1 MECISY
7 CDSNVD
13 HSTDKKPPQ
22 LFEEHIF
29 LVNGK
34 KITPLRIDI
43 IKKYIAS
50 ICQKMKVEYLDI
62 DKIANNVYPKLKT
75 MNTIK
80 DIEEQIISSS
90 SEMVVDHYDYPCI
103 ATWILISNLHSET
116 HDDYAKVVYQLKN
129 NVNKKGK
136 NAPIVSVE
144 FANYV
149 EAHIDEINN
158 ALQYDRD
165 YQISLFGY
173 RTLEKAYL
181 KKLSNGK
188 IIERPQ
194 HMYMRVAIALHFR
207 SDRMDRI
214 VETYNLLSQG
224 YFTHA
229 TPTLFNAGTTHEQ
242 LSSCFLLGI
251 GDDMSEI
258 GECWKDCAIISK
270 YAGGIGINV
279 TNIRV
284 DGAYIHSTQ
293 GKASGMRLLMV
304 FNQIA
309 RYADQGGKRAGSI
322 AIYIEPWHGDIFFF
336 LDLRKNSGAETER
349 ARDLFLALMINDI
362 FMKRVEEN
370 GVWSLMCPAE
380 CPELLNKFGEEFT
393 RIYEEYESKGKFLK
407 QIRAR
412 DLWFKI
418 LDSQIE
424 TGVPY
429 FVYKDS
435 VNYKSNQINIGV
447 VNGSNLC
454 AEIVQVSSTNEYAVC
469 FTENTEILTIH
480 GMKKIIDCHN
490 EDVYC
495 HFNND
500 NDLTKSPHY
509 ENAKLI
515 YNGVETVYYLK
526 SDGNKIIEA
535 TKNHPFLVF
544 ENNKYVWKKLQN
556 LKKGDL
562 LYTPMINTLRNFSID
577 KLDMDNRYIN
587 VGYLYSSVNDQQA
600 NLLMRQ
606 IQKLKPIL
614 QASFLSGI
622 FSENGHVQ
630 LINHKLHIVLNM
642 NHLDSTY
649 QIQQMLIPFGIRS
662 KVSEQNK
669 QRLEIYGVQNI
680 TNFQKYID
688 FTTNAENKQK
698 LDDLLRKPYI
708 HRTYDEHSEIV
719 YIKEKCQERVYD
731 LTLIHG
737 HHFMANGHI
746 VHNCNL
752 ASICLPKYIK
762 YVEGKPVYD
771 YQELYR
777 VARIVTRNLNN
788 IIDINFYPVPKTRV
802 SNMRHRPIGV
812 GVQGLA
818 DVFAIFKT
826 PFDSELARDI
836 NRKIFE
842 TIYYGALTESM
853 ILAKEYGPYETYH
866 GSPISES
873 KFQFDLWKLD
883 YSKLSGLWDWEY
895 LRGEI
900 KKYGVRNS
908 LVTTCMPTASTSQIM
923 GNNECIEP
931 YTENIYT
938 RTTIA
943 GDYYIINKHL
953 MKDLI
958 ELGIYNEDTVD
969 LIKYYQGSIANIPG
983 IPQPIKDIYRTVWEI
998 DQKSIVE
1005 MAAERGPFIDQTQ
1018 SMNIFIAEASYARL
1032 TSCLFDGWKKGLKT
1046 GMYYLRSKAASGAGQ
1061 FGIDID
1067 KIKLLE
1073 FKYHIVPKKGEHV
1086 KNIVDSGEKIPIC
1099 KYVPKH
1105 LRKPGDCDVCS
1116 A

>member
-1 MECISY
+1 MECISLSE
-7 CDSNVD
+7 SNVVSKTSLQIEND
-13 HSTDKKPPQ
+13 IY
-22 LFEEHIF
+22 LM
-29 LVNGK
+29 NGGK
-34 KITPLRIDI
+34 TSPLRRDT
-43 IKKYIAS
+43 IKEYIKS
-50 ICQKMKVEYLDI
+50 ICQKMKVEHLDI
-62 DKIANNVYPKLKT
+62 EKVLNNVYPKLKT
-75 MNTIK
+75 INTIK

-103 ATWILISNLHSET
+103 AMWILINNLHTET
-116 HDDYAKVVYQLKN
+116 HEDYSKVVYQLKN
-129 NVNKKGK
+129 NVNRKGK
-136 NAPIVSVE
+136 NAPIVSAE
-144 FANYV
+144 FADYV
-149 EAHIDEINN
+149 EAHIEEINN
-158 ALQYDRD
+158 ALQYERD
-165 YQISLFGY
+165 YQISLFGF

-214 VETYNLLSQG
+214 IETYHLLSQG

-251 GDDMSEI
+251 GDDMSQI

-293 GKASGMRLLMV
+293 GRASGMRLLMV

-322 AIYIEPWHGDIFFF
+322 AIYIEPWHGDILFF

-349 ARDLFLALMINDI
+349 ARDLFLALMVNDI
-362 FMKRVEEN
+362 FMKRVDED
-370 GVWSLMCPAE
+370 GFWSLMCPAE
-380 CPELLNKFGEEFT
+380 CPNLLNKFGEEFT
-393 RIYEEYESKGKFLK
+393 RVYEKYESEGRFLK
-407 QIRAR
+407 QIKAR

-418 LDSQIE
+418 LESQIQ

-429 FVYKDS
+429 MVYKDS

-447 VNGSNLC
+447 INGSNLC
-454 AEIVQVSSTNEYAVC
+454 AEIVQVSSTDEYAVC
-469 FTENTEILTIH
+469 FTKNTEILTTQ

-490 EDVYC
+490 QDVYC
-495 HFNND
+495 YFDND
-500 NDLTKSPHY
+500 NNLNKSPHY
-509 ENAKLI
+509 ESAKLMD
-515 YNGVETVYYLK
+515 NGVQTVYYLK
-526 SDGNKIIEA
+526 SQGNKIIEA
-535 TKNHPFLVF
+535 TKNHPFLIF
-544 ENNKYVWKKLQN
+544 ENNKYVWRKLQN

-562 LYTPMINTLRNFSID
+562 LCTPANDTLENFTIN
-577 KLDMDNRYIN
+577 KLDMSNKY
-587 VGYLYSSVNDQQA
+587 VSAGC
-600 NLLMRQ
+600 LLDSLNSKQVDLCMKQ
-606 IQKLKPIL
+606 IKNSKPIL
-614 QASFLSGI
+614 QASFASGI
-622 FSENGHVQ
+622 FSKCGQIQ
-630 LINHKLHIVLNM
+630 LIDNKLHIVLYM
-642 NHLDSTY
+642 NCLDLLY

-662 KVSEQNK
+662 KVFEQDK
-669 QRLEIYGVQNI
+669 HRLEIYGIQNV

-688 FTTNAENKQK
+688 FTFHVENKQK
-698 LDDLLRKPYI
+698 LDDLLQKSDI
-708 HRTYDEHSEIV
+708 HRLFDEHSEIV

-731 LTLIHG
+731 LTLNHG

-752 ASICLPKYIK
+752 ASICLPKYVK
-762 YVEGKPVYD
+762 YDEGKPVYD

-777 VARIVTRNLNN
+777 IARIVTRNLNN
-788 IIDINFYPVPKTRV
+788 IIDINFYPVLKTRL

-818 DVFAIFKT
+818 DVFAMFKT

-853 ILAKEYGPYETYH
+853 ILAKEYGPYKTYH
-866 GSPISES
+866 GSPISEG

-895 LRGEI
+895 LRREI
-900 KKYGVRNS
+900 KTYGVRNS

-958 ELGIYNEDTVD
+958 ELGLYNEDTVD
-969 LIKYYQGSIANIPG
+969 LIKYYQGSITNIPG
-983 IPQPIKDIYRTVWEI
+983 IPQSIKDIYRTVWEI

-1005 MAAERGPFIDQTQ
+1005 MAADRGPFIDQTQ
-1018 SMNIFIAEASYARL
+1018 SMNIFIAKASYARL
-1032 TSCLFDGWKKGLKT
+1032 TSCLFDGWRKGLKT
-1046 GMYYLRSKAASGAGQ
+1046 GIYYLRSKAASSAGQ

-1067 KIKLLE
+1067 KIKSLE
-1073 FKYHIVPKKGEHV
+1073 SKYCITLIKEKQKNENDV
-1086 KNIVDSGEKIPIC
+1086 KEKIPIC

-1105 LRKPGDCDVCS
+1105 LRKPEDCDICS